1 MAIISMIS
9 LRQFHVTSKIIGGK
23 YLFVSLEMP
32 ENGGAVLR
40 AKHIFVRDARFHSQ
54 SDFLHSQEPLRNF
67 AVQPPDSP

>member
-23 YLFVSLEMP
+23 YLFVNLEMP

-40 AKHIFVRDARFHSQ
+40 AKHIFVRDA
-54 SDFLHSQEPLRNF
+54 
-67 AVQPPDSP
+67 